1 MGTHGVAWRSQKK
14 LWKILS
20 VSEILLR
27 RLFPFMMESAER
39 KVMENGRDKIL
50 QSLCGCW
57 KNDPKNKLSEDF
69 LPFRRENNLK
79 LSKTFDKGYLG
90 CIKGFTQENQC
101 GVWVWR
107 DFK

>member
-1 MGTHGVAWRSQKK
+1 
-14 LWKILS
+14 
-20 VSEILLR
+20 
-27 RLFPFMMESAER
+27 MMESAER

-69 LPFRRENNLK
+69 LPFGRENNLK

-90 CIKGFTQENQC
+90 CIKGFTQENQS

>member
-1 MGTHGVAWRSQKK
+1 MEEIKYYKVCVIAEKK
-14 LWKILS
+14 T
-20 VSEILLR
+20 
-27 RLFPFMMESAER
+27 
-39 KVMENGRDKIL
+39 
-50 QSLCGCW
+50 
-57 KNDPKNKLSEDF
+57 PKNNLSEDF
-69 LPFRRENNLK
+69 LPFGRESNLK